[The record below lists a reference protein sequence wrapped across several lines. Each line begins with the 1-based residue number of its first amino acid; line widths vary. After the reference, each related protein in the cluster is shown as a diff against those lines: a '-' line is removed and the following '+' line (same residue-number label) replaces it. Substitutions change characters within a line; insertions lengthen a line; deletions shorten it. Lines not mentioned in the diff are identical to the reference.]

1 MDEHAE
7 FLARPGLSLERLA
20 TLCAFAEAGT
30 LTRAA
35 DGSASKLS
43 LYSRQVQDL
52 QEFFGVPLTRREGR
66 VAVPTAAAREL
77 AVLAR
82 AALGSLHEFQSA
94 AKDVPPRLTVA
105 AAHSV
110 LEWWVAPRAEALER
124 ALPPGTKL
132 VLLELR
138 TREVADAVLR
148 RQADLGILREDAIPA
163 PLKRRKVTRFGYRL
177 FVRAALVRGRS
188 AEDLLREVPIA
199 VAIGGRFREDLEAA
213 ARHAGVTINVALE
226 CASFSLA
233 AAAVRTGRYGAVLPS
248 IAAPAFGPKVA
259 CLPLPFRPEP
269 VRTLA
274 AAWHPGGAS
283 RWLPAL
289 RDALL
294 EST

>member
-1 MDEHAE
+1 MNEIAE
-7 FLARPGLSLERLA
+7 FLGRPGLSLERLA
-20 TLCAFAEAGT
+20 TLCAFADAGT

-35 DGSASKLS
+35 EGNPSRLS

-52 QEFFGVPLTRREGR
+52 QEFFGVPLTRKQGR
-66 VAVPTAAAREL
+66 IAVPTAEAREL

-82 AALGSLHEFQSA
+82 AALGSLREFEA
-94 AKDVPPRLTVA
+94 AVKNVPPRLTVA

-124 ALPPGTKL
+124 ALPVGTRL

-138 TREVADAVLR
+138 TREVADALLQ

-163 PLKRRKVTRFGYRL
+163 TLKRRKVTRFGYQL
-177 FVRAALVRGRS
+177 FLRASLVRGRS
-188 AEDLLREVPIA
+188 AEDILLECPMAIA
-199 VAIGGRFREDLEAA
+199 TGGRFREDLEDA
-213 ARHAGVTINVALE
+213 ARRAGLTINVALE

-233 AAAVRTGRYGAVLPS
+233 AAAVRTGRYGAILPS
-248 IAAPAFGPKVA
+248 IAASAFGSKVA

-274 AAWHPGGAS
+274 AAWLAGGAS

-294 EST
+294 